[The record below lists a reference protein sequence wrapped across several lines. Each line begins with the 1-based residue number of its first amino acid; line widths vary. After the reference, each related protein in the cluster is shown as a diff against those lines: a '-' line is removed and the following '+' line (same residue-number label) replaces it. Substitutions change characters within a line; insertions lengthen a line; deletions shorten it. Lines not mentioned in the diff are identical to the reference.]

1 MADEKETPKA
11 PAEGTVATEPNTE
24 EAAGPAAGAKPDPEA
39 SRKKKGLPPF
49 SDLEQKVV
57 NPASAP
63 GNMNLLLD
71 VPMKVAVQ
79 LGNTRMLIKELLQ
92 LGQGS
97 VIQLDKI
104 AGDPMDI
111 YIGDKM
117 IARGEIVVVNDMFGV
132 RITDIISPVERIETF
147 K

>member
-1 MADEKETPKA
+1 MANETETTASP
-11 PAEGTVATEPNTE
+11 
-24 EAAGPAAGAKPDPEA
+24 AGAKHDTVKRP
-39 SRKKKGLPPF
+39 SFL
-49 SDLEQKVV
+49 DLEQK
-57 NPASAP
+57 PSDGPSASTP

-71 VPMKVAVQ
+71 VPLRVAVH
-79 LGNTRMLIKELLQ
+79 LGSTKMLVKDLLR

-97 VIQLDKI
+97 VVELNKI

-111 YIGDKM
+111 FIGEKM

-132 RITDIISPVERIETF
+132 RITDIISPVERIETL

>member
-1 MADEKETPKA
+1 MANETETQQSEA
-11 PAEGTVATEPNTE
+11 VAGAETGTKTEGQPSE
-24 EAAGPAAGAKPDPEA
+24 SQRGLGSESKIKPAAFDSFKQ
-39 SRKKKGLPPF
+39 R
-49 SDLEQKVV
+49 VV
-57 NPASAP
+57 NPASSA

-71 VPMKVAVQ
+71 VPMKIEVR
-79 LGNTRMLIKELLQ
+79 LGSAKMIIKDLLQ

-97 VIQLDKI
+97 VIELDKI

-111 YIGDKM
+111 LISEKL

-132 RITDIISPVERIETF
+132 RITDIVSPVERIETL

>member
-11 PAEGTVATEPNTE
+11 PE
-24 EAAGPAAGAKPDPEA
+24 EKAGAEPSVGAGAEPGAGLKPDPELA
-39 SRKKKGLPPF
+39 RKKKGLPPF
-49 SDLEQKVV
+49 GDLEQKVV

-104 AGDPMDI
+104 AGDPMDV

-117 IARGEIVVVNDMFGV
+117 IARGELVVVNDMFGV
-132 RITDIISPVERIETF
+132 RITDIVSPVERIETF